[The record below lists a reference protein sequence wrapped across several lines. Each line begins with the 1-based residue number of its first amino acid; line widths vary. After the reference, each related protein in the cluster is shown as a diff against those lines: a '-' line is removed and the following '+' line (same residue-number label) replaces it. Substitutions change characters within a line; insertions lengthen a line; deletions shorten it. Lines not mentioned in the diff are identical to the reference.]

1 MLARM
6 KKDRSAD
13 ISQGTL
19 FPEQPACDSGVVFI
33 NDRCRVESRDGYCV
47 VSVCGI
53 VLAHYVVGDL
63 AGEAYAMVNLVE
75 QGWARQTEVAQAF
88 GCDVRTVRR
97 NQRRAEEGG
106 LSALGR
112 GRGYPKGRPRTSASR
127 DRKVEGWK
135 SQGVSNREIAR
146 RLGVTEKTVRKA
158 LGRLGWKEEHAIQQS
173 LPMEVADPKLSGPT
187 NKADLNRAERSCEPA
202 ESPCNAGQSPLTL
215 NETAADPKLSGLT
228 MQSDD
233 DDETMPI
240 SLDRCGKDR
249 SLDRLLACMGLLD
262 DAAPV
267 FTESTRVSG
276 AGVLVAIPALVDSGV
291 IAVARDIY
299 GSVGPAFYGLR
310 TTVLTLLLMAL
321 LRIRRPEGLKEHSP
335 GQLGRLLGLDRAP
348 EVKTLRGKLA
358 RLAAFG
364 RAAQFGRALA
374 ERRVAQRGDAM
385 GFLYVDGHV
394 RVYHGKQPIPKT
406 HVARMRIS
414 MSATTDY
421 WINDAGGDPLFV
433 VPTEAN
439 KGLVKMLP
447 PVLEEVRA
455 LVGERRV
462 TVVFDRGGWSPKL
475 FKKLIEEGFDI
486 LTYRKGRFRRVGRKH
501 FDVHEGTTDGQAIRY
516 VLADQGIRL
525 RNRLRL
531 RQVTRL
537 GDDGHHQT
545 PIVTSRRD
553 LTAIEVAYRMFARWR
568 QENFFK
574 YLREEYA
581 LDALLTPDVE
591 AADPTRDV
599 PNPVRA
605 KLNTQLRQAR
615 AELHRLHAEYGL
627 EAVNNREEVRRTMRG
642 FKIAHAAAGR
652 QILKAMK
659 RVTDLERRRAA
670 VPTRVP
676 VRQVVQG
683 EVIKLEVERKHLSD
697 ILKMVAY
704 QAESDLLHMLAPSY
718 RRVEEEGRTLI
729 QNALA
734 ASGDIHVSDNELLI
748 SLDPLS
754 SPHRSK
760 ALAALCLDI
769 NATQTRF
776 PGSKLR
782 LRFEVKPSPKPSQ
795 AFPGPRPPKSRLT
808 TSKPDIS
815 ARG

>member
-1 MLARM
+1 MQTN
-6 KKDRSAD
+6 RSAE
-13 ISQGTL
+13 ISQGSL
-19 FPEQPACDSGVVFI
+19 LLDQPAPDSGIVFI
-33 NDRCRVESRDGYCV
+33 NNRCRLETCDGYCV
-47 VSVCGI
+47 LSVCGV
-53 VLAHYVVGDL
+53 VLAHYEVGDL
-63 AGEAYAMVNLVE
+63 VGEAYAMVSLVE
-75 QGWARQTEVAQAF
+75 QGLARQTEVARAF

-112 GRGYPKGRPRTSASR
+112 GHGYPKGRLRTSRSR
-127 DRKVEGWK
+127 NRKVQRWK
-135 SQGVSNREIAR
+135 SEGVANREIAR

-158 LGRLGWKEEHAIQQS
+158 LRRLGWKEEGPTQPS
-173 LPMEVADPKLSGPT
+173 LPLQDADPKLSGSAKEANP
-187 NKADLNRAERSCEPA
+187 AMSARGREQAQRPCNRE
-202 ESPCNAGQSPLTL
+202 ESPVAL
-215 NETAADPKLSGLT
+215 NDAPADPKLSGCAAD
-228 MQSDD
+228 SD
-233 DDETMPI
+233 ESI
-240 SLDRCGKDR
+240 AVSLDRRGDDR

-267 FTESTRVSG
+267 FTDSTQVPG
-276 AGVLVAIPALVDSGV
+276 AGVLLAIPALMESGV
-291 IAVARDIY
+291 IAVARDVY

-310 TTVLTLLLMAL
+310 TTMVTLLMMAL
-321 LRIRRPEGLKEHSP
+321 LRIRRPEGLKEHP
-335 GQLGRLLGLDRAP
+335 PAQLGRLLGLDRAP

-374 ERRVAQRGDAM
+374 EHRVAQRGDAM

-394 RVYHGKQPIPKT
+394 RVYHGKHPIPKT

-421 WINDAGGDPLFV
+421 WINDAGGEPLFV

-447 PVLEEVRA
+447 PVLEEVRS

-486 LTYRKGRFRRVGRKH
+486 LTYRKGRFRRVGRKY
-501 FDVHEGTTDGQAIRY
+501 FEVHEGAIDGQAIRY
-516 VLADQGIRL
+516 VLADRGIRL
-525 RNRLRL
+525 RSGLRL

-553 LTAIEVAYRMFARWR
+553 LSAIEVAYRMFARWR

-581 LDALLTPDVE
+581 LDALVTSEVE
-591 AADPTRDV
+591 AADATREV

-605 KLNTQLRQAR
+605 RLNAQLRQAR
-615 AELHRLHAEYGL
+615 VELQHLQAEYGL
-627 EAVNNREEVRRTMRG
+627 EALKNREELRRTMRG
-642 FKIAHAAAGR
+642 FKIAHAPAGR

-659 RVTDLERRRAA
+659 RVADLECRRAA

-683 EVIKLEVERKHLSD
+683 EVVKLEVERKHLTD
-697 ILKMVAY
+697 IFKMVAY
-704 QAESDLLHMLAPSY
+704 QAEGDLVRMLASSY
-718 RRVEEEGRTLI
+718 HRVEEEGRTLI

-734 ASGDIHVSDNELLI
+734 TSGDIHVTDNELRI
-748 SLDPLS
+748 SLAPLS
-754 SPHRSK
+754 SPHRTK
-760 ALAALCLDI
+760 ALAALCQDL

-776 PGSKLR
+776 PGSKLQ
-782 LRFEVKPSPKPSQ
+782 LRFDLKPSPKPSQ
-795 AFPGPRPPKSRLT
+795 AFPGPRPPKSPHT
-808 TSKPDIS
+808 APKPDIS

>member
-1 MLARM
+1 MLAGM

-13 ISQGTL
+13 IAQGTL
-19 FPEQPACDSGVVFI
+19 FPDDPTPDNGVAFI
-33 NDRCRVESRDGYCV
+33 NNRCRLESHDGYCV
-47 VSVCGI
+47 LSVAGV
-53 VLAHYVVGDL
+53 VLAHYGVGDL
-63 AGEAYAMVNLVE
+63 AGEAYGMVSLVE
-75 QGWARQTEVAQAF
+75 QGLALQTEVARAF

-112 GRGYPKGRPRTSASR
+112 GRGYPKGRPRTSRSR
-127 DRKVEGWK
+127 DRKVERWK
-135 SQGVSNREIAR
+135 SEGVANREMAR

-158 LGRLGWKEEHAIQQS
+158 LRRLGWEEEVPMQPL
-173 LPMEVADPKLSGPT
+173 LPLEDADPKLSGSTEEAEPKQAEECCQQPQSST
-187 NKADLNRAERSCEPA
+187 PDDETLGVLNDAP
-202 ESPCNAGQSPLTL
+202 
-215 NETAADPKLSGLT
+215 ADPKLSGCVVD
-228 MQSDD
+228 SD
-233 DDETMPI
+233 EPTPV
-240 SLDRCGKDR
+240 SLDRCGEDR

-267 FTESTRVSG
+267 FTDSTRVPG
-276 AGVLVAIPALVDSGV
+276 VGVLLAMPALIQSGV
-291 IAVARDIY
+291 IAVARDVY

-310 TTVLTLLLMAL
+310 TTMVTLLIMAL

-348 EVKTLRGKLA
+348 EMKTLRGKLA

-364 RAAQFGRALA
+364 RSAQFARALA
-374 ERRVAQRGDAM
+374 ERRVTQRGQAM

-406 HVARMRIS
+406 HVARMRIA
-414 MSATTDY
+414 MSGTTDY
-421 WINDAGGDPLFV
+421 WINDADGDPLFV

-447 PVLEEVRA
+447 PILEEVRG

-486 LTYRKGRFRRVGRKH
+486 LTYRKGQFRRVGRKY
-501 FDVHEGTTDGQAIRY
+501 FRVHERAIDGQTIRY
-516 VLADQGIRL
+516 VLADQGIRM

-537 GDDGHHQT
+537 SDDGHHQT

-581 LDALLTPDVE
+581 LDALVTPDVE
-591 AADPTRDV
+591 AADPTREV

-605 KLNTQLRQAR
+605 KLNAQLRQAR
-615 AELHRLHAEYGL
+615 VELQHLYAEYGL
-627 EAVNNREEVRRTMRG
+627 EALNNREELHRTMRG
-642 FKIAHAAAGR
+642 FKIAKATAGR
-652 QILKAMK
+652 QILNAMK
-659 RVTDLERRRAA
+659 RVADLERRRAA

-683 EVIKLEVERKHLSD
+683 EVVKLEVERKHLSD

-704 QAESDLLHMLAPSY
+704 QAESDLFRMLAPSY
-718 RRVEEEGRTLI
+718 HRVEEEGRTLI

-734 ASGDIHVSDNELLI
+734 ASGDIHVTDNELRI
-748 SLDPLS
+748 SLEPLS
-754 SPHRSK
+754 SPHRTK
-760 ALAALCLDI
+760 ALTALCQEL
-769 NATQTRF
+769 NKTHTSF

-782 LRFEVKPSPKPSQ
+782 LRFELKPSPNPTM
-795 AFPGPRPPKSRLT
+795 AFPGPRP
-808 TSKPDIS
+808 
-815 ARG
+815 

>member
-1 MLARM
+1 
-6 KKDRSAD
+6 
-13 ISQGTL
+13 
-19 FPEQPACDSGVVFI
+19 
-33 NDRCRVESRDGYCV
+33 VER
-47 VSVCGI
+47 
-53 VLAHYVVGDL
+53 
-63 AGEAYAMVNLVE
+63 
-75 QGWARQTEVAQAF
+75 WR
-88 GCDVRTVRR
+88 
-97 NQRRAEEGG
+97 
-106 LSALGR
+106 
-112 GRGYPKGRPRTSASR
+112 
-127 DRKVEGWK
+127 
-135 SQGVSNREIAR
+135 SQGVSKREIAR
-146 RLGVTEKTVRKA
+146 RLGVNEKTVRKA
-158 LGRLGWKEEHAIQQS
+158 LRRLGWKEEAPEQGTLPLEAADQKLSGPTKEADPTQAAEGPQEAQS
-173 LPMEVADPKLSGPT
+173 PFQGNEKPVALNDAPADPKLSGC
-187 NKADLNRAERSCEPA
+187 AVDSDEPIA
-202 ESPCNAGQSPLTL
+202 V
-215 NETAADPKLSGLT
+215 
-228 MQSDD
+228 
-233 DDETMPI
+233 
-240 SLDRCGKDR
+240 SLDRGGEDR
-249 SLDRLLACMGLLD
+249 SLDRLLACMGVLD

-267 FTESTRVSG
+267 FTDSTQVGG
-276 AGVLVAIPALVDSGV
+276 AGVLLAIPALMDSGV
-291 IAVARDIY
+291 IAVARDVY

-310 TTVLTLLLMAL
+310 TTIVTLLMMAL

-335 GQLGRLLGLDRAP
+335 RQLGRLLGLDRAP

-364 RAAQFGRALA
+364 RAAPFGRALA
-374 ERRVAQRGDAM
+374 ERRVAQRGHAM

-394 RVYHGKQPIPKT
+394 RVYHGKQQIPKT

-439 KGLVKMLP
+439 KGLVKTLP
-447 PVLEEVRA
+447 PILDEVRA

-486 LTYRKGRFRRVGRKH
+486 LTYRKGKFRRVGRKH
-501 FDVHEGTTDGQAIRY
+501 FQLHEATIDGQAIRY

-553 LTAIEVAYRMFARWR
+553 LTAIELAYRMFARWR

-591 AADPTRDV
+591 AADPDRDV

-605 KLNTQLRQAR
+605 KLNAQLRQAR

-627 EAVNNREEVRRTMRG
+627 EAVKNREEVRRTMRG

-652 QILKAMK
+652 QILKAME
-659 RVTDLERRRAA
+659 RVGDLERRRAA

-683 EVIKLEVERKHLSD
+683 EVVKLEVERKHLTD

-704 QAESDLLHMLAPSY
+704 QAESDLLQMLAPSY

-734 ASGDIHVSDNELLI
+734 ASGDMQVSDNELLI

-754 SPHRSK
+754 SPHRNK
-760 ALAALCLDI
+760 AIAALCQEL
-769 NATQTRF
+769 NATRTRF
-776 PGSKLR
+776 PGSNLR
-782 LRFEVKPSPKPSQ
+782 LRFELKSSPKRSL
-795 AFPGPRPPKSRLT
+795 AFPGPRPPKSPHT
-808 TSKPDIS
+808 TPKPDIS

>member
-1 MLARM
+1 
-6 KKDRSAD
+6 
-13 ISQGTL
+13 
-19 FPEQPACDSGVVFI
+19 
-33 NDRCRVESRDGYCV
+33 
-47 VSVCGI
+47 
-53 VLAHYVVGDL
+53 
-63 AGEAYAMVNLVE
+63 
-75 QGWARQTEVAQAF
+75 
-88 GCDVRTVRR
+88 
-97 NQRRAEEGG
+97 
-106 LSALGR
+106 
-112 GRGYPKGRPRTSASR
+112 
-127 DRKVEGWK
+127 
-135 SQGVSNREIAR
+135 
-146 RLGVTEKTVRKA
+146 
-158 LGRLGWKEEHAIQQS
+158 
-173 LPMEVADPKLSGPT
+173 
-187 NKADLNRAERSCEPA
+187 
-202 ESPCNAGQSPLTL
+202 
-215 NETAADPKLSGLT
+215 
-228 MQSDD
+228 
-233 DDETMPI
+233 
-240 SLDRCGKDR
+240 
-249 SLDRLLACMGLLD
+249 
-262 DAAPV
+262 
-267 FTESTRVSG
+267 
-276 AGVLVAIPALVDSGV
+276 V
-291 IAVARDIY
+291 IAVGRDVY

-310 TTVLTLLLMAL
+310 TTIVTLMIMAL

-374 ERRVAQRGDAM
+374 ERRVAQRGQAM

-414 MSATTDY
+414 MSGTTDY
-421 WINDAGGDPLFV
+421 WINDAEGDPLFV

-447 PVLEEVRA
+447 PILDEVRA
-455 LVGERRV
+455 LVGERRI

-486 LTYRKGRFRRVGRKH
+486 MTYRKGRSRRVARKH
-501 FDVHEGTTDGQAIRY
+501 FQVHQEVIDGQSIRY
-516 VLADQGIRL
+516 VLADRGIRL

-545 PIVTSRRD
+545 PIITSRRD
-553 LTAIEVAYRMFARWR
+553 LSAIEVAYRMFARWR

-581 LDALLTPDVE
+581 LDALVTSDVE
-591 AADPTRDV
+591 EADPNREV

-605 KLNTQLRQAR
+605 KLNAQLRQAR
-615 AELHRLHAEYGL
+615 AELQRLHAEYGL
-627 EAVNNREEVRRTMRG
+627 EALNNRDELHRTMRG
-642 FKIAHAAAGR
+642 FKTANAAAGR

-659 RVTDLERRRAA
+659 RVADLERRRSA

-683 EVIKLEVERKHLSD
+683 DVVKLEVERKHLTD

-704 QAESDLLHMLAPSY
+704 QAESDLFRMLAPFY

-734 ASGDIHVSDNELLI
+734 APGDIHVSDNELLI
-748 SLDPLS
+748 SLEPLS

-760 ALAALCLDI
+760 ALAALCQEL
-769 NATQTRF
+769 NNTQTRF

-782 LRFEVKPSPKPSQ
+782 LRFELKPNPKRSL
-795 AFPGPRPPKSRLT
+795 AFPGPRPPKSSLT
-808 TSKPDIS
+808 TPKPDIS